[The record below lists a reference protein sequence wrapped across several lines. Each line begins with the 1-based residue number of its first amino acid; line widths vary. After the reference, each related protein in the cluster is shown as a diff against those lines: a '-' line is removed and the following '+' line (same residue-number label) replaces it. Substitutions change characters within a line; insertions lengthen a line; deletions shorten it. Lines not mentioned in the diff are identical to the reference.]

1 MKYLHSLSS
10 VLLLLAI
17 AGATEP
23 GYSETTG
30 GFSIAP
36 PTEVTPEIVATRGC
50 IEGVEHPG
58 ERRLSFKEQLTACNN
73 MVIHFDD
80 VDSVYFRG
88 LFLFENATTT
98 EYRNQ
103 AFEDFT
109 QVIESGA
116 EIATAYAKRAR
127 LNLLDRNAPD
137 LALVDIDA
145 AIDLTQDRP
154 RVRYFRLRA
163 VALGILAEREQ
174 SKPYARRALADIQ
187 TIREMGDADQNVRD
201 MESWLIDLLND
212 QTAPEAVE
220 KG

>member
-1 MKYLHSLSS
+1 M
-10 VLLLLAI
+10 
-17 AGATEP
+17 
-23 GYSETTG
+23 
-30 GFSIAP
+30 P
-36 PTEVTPEIVATRGC
+36 PTEVTPEIIATRGC

-58 ERRLSFKEQLTACNN
+58 ERRLSFEEQLTACNN
-73 MVIHFDD
+73 L
-80 VDSVYFRG
+80 VDRVDEAGSVYYRG

-98 EYRNQ
+98 EQRNQ

-116 EIATAYAKRAR
+116 EIATAYANRAR

-154 RVRYFRLRA
+154 RVRYYKLRT

-174 SKPYARRALADIQ
+174 SKPYARRALEDIQ
-187 TIREMGDADQNVRD
+187 TIREMGEAGQNERD
-201 MESWLIDLLND
+201 METWLIDFLND
-212 QTAPEAVE
+212 QTSPEATQ